1 MTFTNGEKVIILNLH
16 ETTDG
21 EGIYMKPASPTTS
34 KILTEQMIL
43 IIDDSRLV
51 KYDSYV
57 EQQRKLWYER
67 N

>member
-1 MTFTNGEKVIILNLH
+1 MTFKKGETVIILNLH

-21 EGIYMKPASPTTS
+21 EGVYMNRVSSTS
-34 KILTEQMIL
+34 SKLAEQMIL